1 MTHIETVEN
10 SGVMDAAEFCSQVLS
25 ERVKEASDS
34 LYTASKDKYDQK
46 TKIIE
51 NATDMTTEEKLEALD
66 RNYGRHT
73 QEVWQGILVFGAIG
87 LGVIGLVVGNPTIVK
102 NVRRLIFQPMVRN
115 HRLQGG

>member
-1 MTHIETVEN
+1 MTNIETMEN
-10 SGVMDAAEFCSQVLS
+10 NSVMDATEFYSQVLS
-25 ERVKEASDS
+25 ERVKEASDN

-66 RNYGRHT
+66 RNYDRHT

-87 LGVIGLVVGNPTIVK
+87 LGMLGLAAGNPAIVK
-102 NVRRLIFQPMVRN
+102 NVRRLIA
-115 HRLQGG
+115 